1 MRGSLHYFFIFY
13 TDLTDDLPYY
23 RIIKQKGS
31 PIIKILIIED
41 DAELAVILTNYLT
54 KYDMEVMGAEEPYL
68 GLSMLTQYHF
78 DLIILD
84 LTLPGMDGLE
94 VIPKIRKISNI
105 PIIISSAR
113 DDITDKVIGLE
124 RGADDYMPKPYDPR
138 ELVTRIKTILRRSNT
153 NDTTHKKE
161 EESYFVAFPQARE
174 IHFKGHS
181 LELTAAEYDIL
192 YMLLQHKNGSVSREQ
207 LLYESEH
214 IDDDSSIKNIDVIIS
229 RIRQKILK
237 YDTENIYIKPVR
249 GIGYLLTDRI

>member
-1 MRGSLHYFFIFY
+1 
-13 TDLTDDLPYY
+13 
-23 RIIKQKGS
+23 
-31 PIIKILIIED
+31 
-41 DAELAVILTNYLT
+41 
-54 KYDMEVMGAEEPYL
+54 MEVIGAEDPYI
-68 GLSMLTQYHF
+68 GLSLLTQHTF

-94 VIPKIRKISNI
+94 VIPKIREVSNI

-138 ELVTRIKTILRRSNT
+138 ELVTRIKTILRR
-153 NDTTHKKE
+153 THNSEEKAVKKE
-161 EESYFVAFPQARE
+161 DIFVADAKARE
-174 IHFKGHS
+174 IRFKGKS

-192 YMLLQHKNGSVSREQ
+192 GMLIQHKNGSVSREQ

-229 RIRQKILK
+229 RIRHKIAK
-237 YDTENIYIKPVR
+237 FDSENIYIKPIR
-249 GIGYLLTDRI
+249 GVGYLLTDRV

>member
-1 MRGSLHYFFIFY
+1 
-13 TDLTDDLPYY
+13 
-23 RIIKQKGS
+23 
-31 PIIKILIIED
+31 
-41 DAELAVILTNYLT
+41 
-54 KYDMEVMGAEEPYL
+54 MEVIGAEDPYI
-68 GLSMLTQYHF
+68 GLSLLTQHDF

-94 VIPKIRKISNI
+94 VIPKIREVSNI

-138 ELVTRIKTILRRSNT
+138 ELVTRIKTILRR
-153 NDTTHKKE
+153 THSVEEKPKVKE
-161 EESYFVAFPQARE
+161 ELFVADPGARS
-174 IHFKGHS
+174 IRFKGEF

-192 YMLLQHKNGSVSREQ
+192 SMLIQHKNGSVSREQ

-229 RIRQKILK
+229 RIRQKIAK
-237 YDTENIYIKPVR
+237 IDNEHSYIKPIR
-249 GIGYLLTDRI
+249 GVGYLLTDRV